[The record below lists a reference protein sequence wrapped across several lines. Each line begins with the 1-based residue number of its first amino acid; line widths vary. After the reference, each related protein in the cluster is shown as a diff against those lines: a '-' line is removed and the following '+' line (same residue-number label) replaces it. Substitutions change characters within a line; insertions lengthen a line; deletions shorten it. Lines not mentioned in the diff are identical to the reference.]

1 MLGIFKHKKTGN
13 LYIVDQLVK
22 VKLPLIGYWISFTAY
37 RGYTYQSY
45 VTYIRLTYFFNKA
58 FVKAVSEDYPK

>member
-22 VKLPLIGYWISFTAY
+22 VKIPLSGWISFTAY
-37 RGYTYQSY
+37 RGYTHQEYA
-45 VTYIRLTYFFNKA
+45 TYLRLTYLFNKS
-58 FVKAVSEDYPK
+58 FVKATSEDYPK

>member
-22 VKLPLIGYWISFTAY
+22 VKIPLIGWVSFTAY
-37 RGYTYQSY
+37 RGYTKQSY
-45 VTYIRLTYFFNKA
+45 VTYIRLTYLFNKA
-58 FVKAVSEDYPK
+58 FVKAIKEDFPE